1 MDVSLPDMTG
11 QIYSARVAKMSLNV
25 LKTQGE
31 GAVELIQSAATK
43 SPPVGANGEGSHINT
58 YG

>member
-1 MDVSLPDMTG
+1 MTG